1 MFGEGRGGEEVLPSA
16 CMALH
21 CRLLPSPRPSP
32 ACACAAVAIATASLA
47 ARADGASRWP
57 LPVALIAGATPP
69 PDRSAAPCSGRFE
82 GSSGRYCGRWCT
94 FTGTF
99 HYKSG
104 CGSAVGCPS
113 VTAPRGN
120 RCPHRTP
127 HDRRAT
133 AHRLDQRRYITTIEW
148 SHTHGVYQHRSLT
161 LPPRLH
167 LGPTGRGR
175 GSHTTDRCL
184 AMLGPGQNR

>member
-1 MFGEGRGGEEVLPSA
+1 MLPSA

-47 ARADGASRWP
+47 ARAGGASRWP
-57 LPVALIAGATPP
+57 LPVVLIAGATPP

-82 GSSGRYCGRWCT
+82 GSSGRYW
-94 FTGTF
+94 
-99 HYKSG
+99 

-120 RCPHRTP
+120 RKCPHRTP